1 MRWSTV
7 VLAVL
12 FSLVVVASSAAAVT
26 AVPLPSSS
34 AASAPL
40 ALVTDAI
47 PLSTGALPRE
57 LPSSIAVSLT
67 FTLTNP
73 RSGELARFLSQVED
87 PSSPSYRHFLTY
99 PEYVEEFAPPAS
111 SVAHVEAALE
121 TAGARDITAAPDRSS
136 VTAVLAARS
145 VDQLLGVDL
154 KTYGSANRVP
164 LYTAV
169 GTVSLPPSLDGYVSG
184 IGGLSN
190 SATAGLIGSSRA
202 LSPSLPLRPVSGH
215 LAQFAHD
222 NTSGE
227 AWFLGSDY
235 TQAYDVN
242 ELFPGAGSVPNATF
256 PTSVAIATLLASA
269 FNQTL
274 QTNLPP
280 WDPAVVA
287 AYFNGTLGPHWPMP
301 NFTGVP
307 VTVDSITPPLPAS
320 FGSVNDSTAFETE
333 NSLDLEMAGSLAPG
347 ASVYNFYFGA
357 NLVEN
362 AATLGEAADYFAAD
376 LAAALSYSY
385 APRHLATVSCSFG
398 LSDLTDLAWNAE
410 LLTAAATG
418 VTVVSASGDQ
428 GNAPDSLTG
437 RSDGQWPIWP
447 ATDATNTS
455 GSISVGGVSLGL
467 SGSPNAF
474 YNGTGG
480 LNLTYDG
487 ADGGISSMSAWY
499 DTLGGQGSYAGTE
512 GGVSPVYPEPLW
524 QFASAAQPAVVNAT
538 VLQGALGL
546 GRSGPDVAM
555 PGNATIVTDYANAS
569 EGVFFDLLEGTS
581 VAAPVFA
588 GLLADV
594 VAVENNRTTGPW
606 TSLGF
611 LDPEIYRIAS
621 FFAAHPGASSDPYLD
636 VTSGSNYV
644 FSAAPGWDPTTGWGG
659 VNAPAFLAADEN
671 GTIRTYVYNS
681 STPGLPPGYPP
692 SPASSAGI
700 PWVFIFAIFGVGIV
714 VAITLV
720 AIGARPSRPRSPPS
734 GVPWGAQGGG
744 PMGPMPTPP
753 QGGYPGSTFLCPYCG
768 AIRPAEPVRCP
779 QCGAF

>member
-1 MRWSTV
+1 M
-7 VLAVL
+7 
-12 FSLVVVASSAAAVT
+12 
-26 AVPLPSSS
+26 
-34 AASAPL
+34 
-40 ALVTDAI
+40 
-47 PLSTGALPRE
+47 
-57 LPSSIAVSLT
+57 
-67 FTLTNP
+67 
-73 RSGELARFLSQVED
+73 
-87 PSSPSYRHFLTY
+87 
-99 PEYVEEFAPPAS
+99 
-111 SVAHVEAALE
+111 
-121 TAGARDITAAPDRSS
+121 
-136 VTAVLAARS
+136 
-145 VDQLLGVDL
+145 
-154 KTYGSANRVP
+154 
-164 LYTAV
+164 
-169 GTVSLPPSLDGYVSG
+169 
-184 IGGLSN
+184 
-190 SATAGLIGSSRA
+190 
-202 LSPSLPLRPVSGH
+202 
-215 LAQFAHD
+215 
-222 NTSGE
+222 
-227 AWFLGSDY
+227 
-235 TQAYDVN
+235 
-242 ELFPGAGSVPNATF
+242 
-256 PTSVAIATLLASA
+256 
-269 FNQTL
+269 
-274 QTNLPP
+274 
-280 WDPAVVA
+280 
-287 AYFNGTLGPHWPMP
+287 
-301 NFTGVP
+301 
-307 VTVDSITPPLPAS
+307 
-320 FGSVNDSTAFETE
+320 
-333 NSLDLEMAGSLAPG
+333 
-347 ASVYNFYFGA
+347 
-357 NLVEN
+357 
-362 AATLGEAADYFAAD
+362 
-376 LAAALSYSY
+376 
-385 APRHLATVSCSFG
+385 
-398 LSDLTDLAWNAE
+398 
-410 LLTAAATG
+410 
-418 VTVVSASGDQ
+418 
-428 GNAPDSLTG
+428 
-437 RSDGQWPIWP
+437 
-447 ATDATNTS
+447 
-455 GSISVGGVSLGL
+455 
-467 SGSPNAF
+467 
-474 YNGTGG
+474 
-480 LNLTYDG
+480 
-487 ADGGISSMSAWY
+487 
-499 DTLGGQGSYAGTE
+499 
-512 GGVSPVYPEPLW
+512 SPVYPEPLW

-671 GTIRTYVYNS
+671 GTIRTYVYNG